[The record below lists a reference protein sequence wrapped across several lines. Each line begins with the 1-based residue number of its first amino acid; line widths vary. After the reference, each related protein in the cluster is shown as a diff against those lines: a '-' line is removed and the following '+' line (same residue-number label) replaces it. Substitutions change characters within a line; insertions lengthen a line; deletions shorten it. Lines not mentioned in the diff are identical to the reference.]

1 MMFMRKYFTITC
13 LLLLAVGMKA
23 QEHAMVVEL
32 TDGTER
38 TYSLAN
44 GKVTFDDAMMYL
56 TDDTYELVAS
66 VVIDDIRKIY
76 FRSLA
81 GMTEADN
88 AALLMVYPNP
98 ARDWVKV
105 ANAENA
111 RVGIFSMDGRMM
123 YNGMNSGDK
132 IDVSVFP
139 SGVYFIRVDGQTLK
153 FVKL

>member
-1 MMFMRKYFTITC
+1 MMFMRKYFAITC

-66 VVIDDIRKIY
+66 VVIDEIRKIY
-76 FRSLA
+76 F
-81 GMTEADN
+81 
-88 AALLMVYPNP
+88 
-98 ARDWVKV
+98 
-105 ANAENA
+105 
-111 RVGIFSMDGRMM
+111 
-123 YNGMNSGDK
+123 
-132 IDVSVFP
+132 
-139 SGVYFIRVDGQTLK
+139 
-153 FVKL
+153 

>member
-1 MMFMRKYFTITC
+1 MMFMRKYFAITC
-13 LLLLAVGMKA
+13 LLFLAVGMNA

-81 GMTEADN
+81 GLTEVDN
-88 AALLMVYPNP
+88 VALLMVYPNP
-98 ARDWVKV
+98 AKDWVKI
-105 ANAENA
+105 ANADNA

-123 YNGMNSGDK
+123 YNDINSGEK
-132 IDVSVFP
+132 IDVSAFP
-139 SGVYFIRVDGQTLK
+139 SGVYFIRVNGQTIK
-153 FVKL
+153 FAKL

>member
-1 MMFMRKYFTITC
+1 MMFMRKYFAITC
-13 LLLLAVGMKA
+13 LLFLAAGMNA

-76 FRSLA
+76 FRSLS
-81 GMTEADN
+81 GLTEVDN
-88 AALLMVYPNP
+88 VTLLMVYPNP
-98 ARDWVKV
+98 AKDWVKI
-105 ANAENA
+105 ANVDNA

-123 YNGMNSGDK
+123 YNDINSGEK
-132 IDVSVFP
+132 IDVSAFP
-139 SGVYFIRVDGQTLK
+139 SGVYFIRVNGQTIK
-153 FVKL
+153 FAKL

>member
-1 MMFMRKYFTITC
+1 MMFMRKYFAITC
-13 LLLLAVGMKA
+13 LLFLAVGMNA

-76 FRSLA
+76 FRSLS
-81 GMTEADN
+81 GLTEVDN
-88 AALLMVYPNP
+88 VALLMVYPNP
-98 ARDWVKV
+98 AKDWVKI
-105 ANAENA
+105 ANVDNA

-123 YNGMNSGDK
+123 YNDINSGEK
-132 IDVSVFP
+132 IDVSAFP
-139 SGVYFIRVDGQTLK
+139 SGVYFIRVNGQTIK